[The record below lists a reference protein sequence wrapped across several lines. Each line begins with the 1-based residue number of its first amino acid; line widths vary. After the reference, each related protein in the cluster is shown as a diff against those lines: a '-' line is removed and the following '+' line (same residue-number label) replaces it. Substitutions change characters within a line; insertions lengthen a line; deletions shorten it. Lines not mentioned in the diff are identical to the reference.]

1 MYEGDHLIWFLFSVF
16 GGNMKDSKQAFIL
29 QQNGVKSLV

>member
-1 MYEGDHLIWFLFSVF
+1 MKGTIYMVPFFLLF
-16 GGNMKDSKQAFIL
+16 GSNMKDSKQAFIL